1 MAVSESTLVEAGV
14 SAGLLHAD
22 EVAPLRHRSRLRH
35 IALPELLCREK
46 RFPLAS
52 LYHALAQVRGLPFR
66 EAGDVAV
73 DHAALRLL
81 PAGLAARSRTLPV
94 LDNASGRRLLLTD
107 QPDDS
112 AAIEA
117 VQRSSAPEFELA
129 VTDPASLAALLAQVA
144 GSGHAARRADSERD
158 AVEELERIMQTAYLR
173 RASDVHFEPLVD
185 HLRVRMRIDGQMR
198 ETGPSVSG
206 PLAASLISRVKVLAQ
221 MDIGE
226 QRTMQDGSFEYELAG
241 WEVPPLE
248 LRAASMPVT
257 HGERLTLRIL
267 GDRSRSLSLTD
278 LGMPDS
284 VLQRVRQALGNPHG
298 MLLVTGPTGSGKS
311 TTLYAALRELDA
323 GRLNILTVE
332 DPVEQ
337 RIDGISQTQLTAKVS
352 FESAVRGF
360 LRHDPDVI
368 LVGEVRDHDTAEAA
382 IRAAMTGHMVLTTLH
397 TNHACG
403 AIARL
408 ADIGCERFLIA
419 STVLGVI
426 AQRLVRRLC
435 PACRQ
440 ARPARADE
448 QVLLGS
454 AAPAQ
459 VWDAAGCAACSGT
472 GYAGRIGLFEL
483 LWVDPA
489 TAERIQTGASERQLI
504 AGAQDYYTL
513 ADDARA
519 KVLEGLTSVAEIRG
533 FLAGGTA

>member
-1 MAVSESTLVEAGV
+1 MGVSDNTLVEAGV
-14 SAGLLHAD
+14 SAGLLDAD
-22 EVAPLRHRSRLRH
+22 EVSPLRHKSRLRL
-35 IALPELLCREK
+35 IPLPELLCREK

-66 EAGDVAV
+66 EAADLGV
-73 DHAALRLL
+73 DREVLRLL
-81 PAGLAARSRTLPV
+81 PAGLAARCRALPV
-94 LDNASGRRLLLTD
+94 REHGSDRQLLVTD

-112 AAIEA
+112 AAIDA
-117 VQRSSAPEFELA
+117 VRRGAPAGIEVA
-129 VTDPASLAALLAQVA
+129 VTDPSSLDALLAQAA
-144 GSGHAARRADSERD
+144 GHGPRGADSERD
-158 AVEELERIMQTAYLR
+158 AVEVLDRIMQTAYLR
-173 RASDVHFEPLVD
+173 RASDVHFEPLAD

-198 ETGPSVSG
+198 ETGPAVAG

-226 QRTMQDGSFEYELAG
+226 QRTMQDGSFEYALAG
-241 WEVPPLE
+241 WDVPPLE
-248 LRAASMPVT
+248 LRAASMPVV
-257 HGERLTLRIL
+257 HGERLALRLL

-278 LGMPDS
+278 LGMPGN
-284 VLQRVRQALGNPHG
+284 VLQRVRHALGNPHG

-332 DPVEQ
+332 DPIEQ
-337 RIDGISQTQLTAKVS
+337 RIEGISQTQLSAKVS

-368 LVGEVRDHDTAEAA
+368 LVGEVRDRDTAEAA

-419 STVLGVI
+419 ATVLGVI

-435 PACRQ
+435 PACRRQ
-440 ARPARADE
+440 RPARADE
-448 QVLLGS
+448 QALLGG
-454 AAPAQ
+454 APAQ
-459 VWDAAGCAACSGT
+459 VWDAPGCAACGGT

-483 LWVDPA
+483 LWVDLA

-504 AGAQDYYTL
+504 EGARDYYTL
-513 ADDARA
+513 ADDARV
-519 KVLEGLTSVAEIRG
+519 KVLDGLTSVAEVG
-533 FLAGGTA
+533 AFLAGSRA